1 MRAISFLLGAV
12 FLAGGVAA
20 FIFLVRTS
28 DEEVKQKQ
36 EQAAKEVERA
46 YQEASETG
54 DSEPETVRPRDG
66 FLIRG
71 DDISQDDPTTVGAE
85 EQDAEGE
92 TAVDPAAIGKV
103 QVQLKEG
110 RIQGNLDRSM
120 VDRVIKRHRA
130 QLQHCYFSKRSQKRS
145 STQGQ
150 IAIQF
155 IISQA
160 GSVTSVAVTS
170 STLKDSNI
178 EQCIQRAVR
187 RWNFPSPKGGIVVA
201 NYIFEFSE

>member
-1 MRAISFLLGAV
+1 MEWPHFF
-12 FLAGGVAA
+12 FLA
-20 FIFLVRTS
+20 RTS

-71 DDISQDDPTTVGAE
+71 DDISQDDPGAVGTE

-92 TAVDPAAIGKV
+92 TLVDPAASGKV
-103 QVQLKEG
+103 QVQIKEG

-130 QLQHCYFSKRSQKRS
+130 QLQHCYASKRSKKRPS
-145 STQGQ
+145 VQGQ

-155 IISQA
+155 IIGQA

-170 STLKDSNI
+170 STLEDRDV
-178 EQCIQRAVR
+178 EHCIQRAVR
-187 RWNFPSPKGGIVVA
+187 RWNFPSPEGGIVVA
-201 NYIFEFSE
+201 NYTFEFSE